1 MNWRIAHVA
10 IIMSI
15 NHPKIPFKH
24 QLRILLQKF
33 VYIFPS
39 KNTLRFLFE
48 IENILYYLEGQL
60 AIDYGQGLHPKHR
73 LTHYHQFFTS
83 RIRAGESVLDIGCG
97 IGALAYDIAQDSQ
110 ALVVGID
117 INPQNITTA
126 SQRFSH
132 PHIHY
137 LVGDV
142 LQDLPSQSF
151 DVIVLS
157 NVLEHLSERSKFIS
171 SVQHK
176 TGAKR
181 MLIRVPLFERD
192 WRVPLKHELGVE
204 WRLDPTHQIE
214 YTLESFQEEMTAAH
228 QVVQHLEVRWGEIW
242 AETYPIEMNNTTQ
255 A

>member
-1 MNWRIAHVA
+1 MKTFLISLKKTFQRKTRI
-10 IIMSI
+10 
-15 NHPKIPFKH
+15 
-24 QLRILLQKF
+24 F
-33 VYIFPS
+33 VLHI
-39 KNTLRFLFE
+39 LRFFPPRKVLRSLFRF
-48 IENILYYLEGQL
+48 ENSLYYLEGQL